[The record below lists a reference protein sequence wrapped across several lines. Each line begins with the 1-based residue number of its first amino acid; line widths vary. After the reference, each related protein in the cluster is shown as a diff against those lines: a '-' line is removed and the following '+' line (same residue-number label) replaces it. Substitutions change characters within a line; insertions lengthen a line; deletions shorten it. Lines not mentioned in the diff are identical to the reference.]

1 MEAVET
7 DPRDATILT
16 DSPNYRVDFWD
27 DGLACDTWRLRDVV
41 DVREA
46 LAWAETNCGDRTFVL
61 YVEYVDDPPSARDGP
76 DGTVGLCR
84 LIGEDPSA
92 TGSWSEDEAWAGSGG
107 PPRQR

>member
-1 MEAVET
+1 MEAVDT

-16 DSPNYRVDFWD
+16 DSPNYRVDF
-27 DGLACDTWRLRDVV
+27 
-41 DVREA
+41 REA